1 MPATMGPLAR
11 AEGPVHQAA
20 GWRALASSYRTRLF
34 AAIIFVVA
42 VALGLVL
49 LSLPRLLE
57 GFFLDQEQA
66 NLRTRAD
73 AVAALLADELSAVSG
88 GGARPILLP
97 NEPGI
102 SATLALG
109 TDETGKVRELTDE
122 IARADVAVTLAAEAG
137 GPPAWRLAVAYP
149 DGAGEPGQNREASLS
164 ATAVASVRDLWY
176 SSTAPPER
184 EVAVSL
190 SNPYTSRE
198 QTTRTITEVLVNAAL
213 VALVIALITALLLAQ
228 TLARPLRRL
237 TTTSRLLAEGH
248 LDARVTIPTNSPPE
262 VQELAGAFNEMAERL
277 EASVTIIS
285 QDRDRSREFL
295 ADVSHELRTPI
306 AALRTFNELLIEGAA
321 EDPAAREEFLRGSR
335 QQVDRLDWLAANLLE
350 LSKLDSGLVALQLRD
365 EDLRTVAEDAVDHA
379 VPMAERKGVAL
390 RLHLPPEPIVQPHDP
405 PRLGQVLGNLIGNA
419 IKFTPSGGHV
429 DVIAEATADGARFV
443 VRDDGVGIEPS
454 ELEHV
459 FDRFYRG
466 TRRPE
471 ERAGGSGLGLA
482 IARSIVD
489 MHDGRVSIT
498 STPDVGTEVRVSLP
512 RQMSLSSPADAQS

>member
-1 MPATMGPLAR
+1 MAGTPEPAPPGTT
-11 AEGPVHQAA
+11 

-34 AAIIFVVA
+34 LAIVFVVA

-49 LSLPRLLE
+49 VSLPRLLE

-73 AVAALLADELSAVSG
+73 AVAALLADELSVVAG
-88 GGARPILLP
+88 AGARPILLP

-102 SATLALG
+102 STTLALG
-109 TDETGKVRELTDE
+109 SAEAGKVRELTEE
-122 IARADVAVTLAAEAG
+122 IARADVAVALAAEAG
-137 GPPAWRLAVAYP
+137 GPPAWRLEVPYP
-149 DGAGEPGQNREASLS
+149 DEAGGPGQNREGSLS
-164 ATAVASVRDLWY
+164 ATAVATVKDLWY
-176 SSTAPPER
+176 SAAAAPER
-184 EVAVSL
+184 EIAVTL

-213 VALVIALITALLLAQ
+213 VALVVALITALLLAQ
-228 TLARPLRRL
+228 WLARPLRRL

-248 LDARVTIPTNSPPE
+248 LEARVSIPTNSPPE

-277 EASVTIIS
+277 QASVAIIS

-306 AALRTFNELLIEGAA
+306 AALRTFNELLLEGAA
-321 EDPAAREEFLRGSR
+321 EEPATREEFLRGSR

-379 VPMAERKGVAL
+379 LPMAERKGVSL
-390 RLHLPPEPIVQPHDP
+390 RLDAPPVPVIQPHDP
-405 PRLGQVLGNLIGNA
+405 PRLGQVLGNLISNA
-419 IKFTPSGGHV
+419 IKFTPAGGHV
-429 DVIAEATADGARFV
+429 QVAVAATEEGARFI
-443 VRDDGVGIEPS
+443 VRDDGVGIDPA

-489 MHDGRVSIT
+489 MHEGRVTIS
-498 STPDVGTEVRVSLP
+498 STPDVGTEVEVTLP
-512 RQMSLSSPADAQS
+512 RQVSVSSPRAAPS

>member
-1 MPATMGPLAR
+1 MAATPDAGPSGA
-11 AEGPVHQAA
+11 V

-34 AAIIFVVA
+34 LAIIFVVA

-49 LSLPRLLE
+49 VSLPRLLE

-73 AVAALLADELSAVSG
+73 AVAALLADELSVVSG
-88 GGARPILLP
+88 AGARPILLAD
-97 NEPGI
+97 EPGI
-102 SATLALG
+102 STTQALG
-109 TDETGKVRELTDE
+109 SSESGKVRELTEE
-122 IARADVAVTLAAEAG
+122 IARADVAVTLAAEIGA
-137 GPPAWRLAVAYP
+137 PPTWRLEVPYP
-149 DGAGEPGQNREASLS
+149 DEAGAPGQNREGSLS
-164 ATAVASVRDLWY
+164 ATAVAKVKDLWY
-176 SSTAPPER
+176 SAAAAPER
-184 EVAVSL
+184 EIAVTL

-213 VALVIALITALLLAQ
+213 VALVVALITALLLAQ
-228 TLARPLRRL
+228 WLVRPLRGL

-277 EASVTIIS
+277 EGSVTIIRE
-285 QDRDRSREFL
+285 DRDRSREFL
-295 ADVSHELRTPI
+295 ADVSHELPTPI
-306 AALRTFNELLIEGAA
+306 AALRTFNELLLEGAA
-321 EDPAAREEFLRGSR
+321 EDPATREEFLRGSR
-335 QQVDRLDWLAANLLE
+335 QQVERLDWLAANLLE

-365 EDLRTVAEDAVDHA
+365 EDLRAVAQDAVDHA
-379 VPMAERKGVAL
+379 QPVADRKGVSLVA
-390 RLHLPPEPIVQPHDP
+390 HVPPEPVIQPHDP
-405 PRLGQVLGNLIGNA
+405 PRLGQVLANLIGNA
-419 IKFTPSGGHV
+419 VKFTPRGGHV
-429 DVIAEATADGARFV
+429 DVIVETTADGARFV
-443 VRDDGVGIEPS
+443 VSDDGVGIDPA

-489 MHDGRVSIT
+489 MHEGRVTIS
-498 STPDVGTEVRVSLP
+498 STPDVGTRVVVTLP
-512 RQMSLSSPADAQS
+512 RQVSLSSPTTGPA